1 MSDALRRAL
10 DYVDEDRAAASQQPT
25 TLREA
30 ADAQTMWAPTRAY
43 ESGRIG
49 TQINANNADIARLR
63 ANNRAQEADELERQT
78 GTLQQRQL
86 MYTPE
91 IGRIEDIG
99 TKNGYLRDGASWLGT
114 QLGQMAASAQDPIAL
129 SAAGTAAGRAVGAV
143 PRLSA
148 VGKAIQYG
156 SQLGAFGL
164 NQRQMTGEMYG
175 RLRDDPA
182 AFANMTPQEAYR
194 SSNLYGVG
202 AGLLESAVPGA
213 VGHALGG
220 GALRA
225 GGRAALQRGAGAT
238 LLKDA
243 AVEGGTE
250 LAQEYGQQR
259 VHSAYSPQRDTGG
272 DASDLLN
279 AFAGGAAGGAGLGAP
294 HAVANAAYARTA
306 RAGETVKEKAGETVD
321 LLREKAPQVYED
333 SGVKGVVDLGTEKA
347 RDAYEGV
354 AGAFKKATD
363 YLRDEQGKINYPE
376 ATRRAMEDYERYNLA
391 REEAELLTAQPPEG
405 LDPAGLQ
412 EWTDAHDAQRVEFV
426 TNRLAALEASG
437 VEDASPLLDA
447 ITGDDPVAQLEALNQ
462 ASQLLLE
469 RNAAAQVD
477 RKAAV
482 LREFTGTKIKQA
494 AHAVTRA
501 AQKAAGAA
509 VFTGMNVAEG
519 VGQAMAGPKRNAQGT
534 QGESAP
540 LTYDQWMAARVAA
553 GRAFDAHGA
562 KLRAQKRAAT
572 PTPAPEQVQ
581 AATTAGELFA
591 RAAAREDLGGD
602 VRAREDYGRSLAY
615 ELSEMAQEY
624 ELRGFVRPSVFDA
637 LADDLRDTLGKD
649 AQDAVTRMAALEG
662 GSQLLTDMAA
672 KVSNATL
679 RARRPTQ
686 LQDQLIA
693 QLPQEHQAEIRKS
706 GAADLQEAVLDIAR
720 GRMPEGR
727 IKEIEKA
734 IGGDTLRRMLEIVD
748 GPDEVFSARAQNEA
762 PMFGEQGQTEEFDPD
777 RLTMNDDGEVGGFE
791 KRQAER
797 RVKRGA
803 APRMYVFPKD
813 PVAGMRTTDSENRRT
828 ARNPFEPTSKLSP
841 AKAAEAREAAA
852 AARLMGED
860 AKPVITRT
868 RPRMTRRDD
877 VNSDGKNTLAHK
889 IAQMEEI
896 LGVARTPEAFFRRAK
911 QELRATKGAAR
922 AKASEQFKRLQQLE
936 KQFASGDERA
946 VARVGEMMERFFD
959 VRAGEYVVDAR
970 SAREVMDEQ
979 NMPEAQ
985 RMAIFRDYM
994 LQEGVRVREK
1004 DAGNAEKYFQL
1015 ARNAQAVLL
1024 DGADG
1029 TDTKKRAQRVYR
1041 LTAGDRATLRR
1052 AMERYFGENYLVV
1065 GEQLS
1070 DRVPGTMAVGE
1081 LIEMAKS
1088 GAKAR
1093 DAVRGQVSVAA
1104 GERGGKD
1111 AATDMRGEMEGR
1123 LLNFPQRAGGNLLG
1137 SRGNKGGPLAIKT
1150 HSLVAWVRNNRRETP
1165 DENLSE
1171 EKAFLRD
1178 LNEGIAAVTNMESVG
1193 GLPFV
1198 LDKFGR
1204 EQYFDGRNV
1213 PDALQLPNRTGWA
1226 FNQKRREG
1234 ALAEDQWKDAGIMG
1248 PRDPSTVEDAR
1259 NDEEYQ
1265 RKLANEY
1272 APGEDLA
1279 QGGGSAAPSIVGDA
1293 SNVGYLDPYSD
1304 IARRAGVVT
1313 PRKKPMQTP
1322 RQKRLEEHAVRIA
1335 AAKRGDANT
1344 KAPDDHA
1351 AASLRNTRIDKGKF
1365 DRELFN
1371 ETGLES
1377 DKIRD
1382 SERTTVE
1389 KEEVASRSKD
1399 VTAGIGRE
1407 SAIDA
1412 VSKAADRGDRVFAN
1426 KGERREVTQDGRLVR
1441 VDQDLDVAATLE
1453 NIDRRLRAV
1462 NDAREKFAKGK
1473 HYAYPLAYAL
1483 SVKNVQELLD
1493 SGALSTE
1500 ESEAFIDRQR
1510 QAAQVITTAPAGA
1523 RLRLAKAMAS
1533 GYRAVRNYEEAD
1545 AFLASLGRDAAPEVA
1560 AAAAPKSQSAPG
1572 GAPARKLNL
1581 QGAVRRPLAMNAVL
1595 MDMAAAGKTARDM
1608 LRFVQGSSHSP
1619 LYRELA
1625 GALLKA
1631 GAVPQVRVVDQL
1643 TAPGRK
1649 GNPPG
1654 KYSRKDNA
1662 VELARN
1668 ALANAEHVFMHE
1680 MTHAATLKALDAGTP
1695 ASREMRAVFEHVR
1708 KSGVADGHNAMRNI
1722 GEFVAEAFTDP
1733 KFQQILRSTPAPRAG
1748 DGTVLGWLGRAV
1760 RAILGVG
1767 ESHKSAFDAFMDLG
1781 GAVMREDSAL
1791 RGGERRL
1798 NAQKINDAPA
1808 PNDADVAAAR
1818 AYVDKVLG
1826 PQIKTEFEAITDY
1839 SGEWIEAENLIKV
1852 STLTNAGV
1860 MNVARHE
1867 ALHAFYSRFVK
1878 ANPKAQRVLASL
1890 TDDPRVLRRLEALLK
1905 DEPEA
1910 LKQLADGE
1918 ERLAYIHQF
1927 AQAGLLKLPHTPG
1940 TTLLAKVRKFLRRV
1954 FQMVSDQERAVDL
1967 LYSFERGDFR
1977 GLEPSAAGRV
1987 IAKSIDQG
1995 TWLKNGTKAF
2005 DGVMQAAAALTVP
2018 AHTILQESAS
2028 PTARKIADLFF
2039 TNPGDGNSGGKE
2051 PGYLNERNQQM
2062 RRYNNVFRE
2071 AVGDLGAEQRRE
2083 LLEAMQNETP
2093 TADVRDP
2100 DVADAKERLHGMF
2113 ERFHRYMTQEKGLRI
2128 GKINKDYFP
2137 VVYDAEKVRDGAFA
2151 AMLHEKYAG
2160 ELQVMVDAI
2169 NKKREGQ
2176 DQSDPINAEQLV
2188 DAIVRRI
2195 AGENPMDDASLDPLR
2210 EDGVLRPWFAGGE
2223 RRTLNFLK
2231 PEDRAPFLEKDLVL
2245 SMSRYVRQGVR
2256 AAEYSSRFG
2265 RQGALLARQLDAV
2278 KGELEQASQVM
2289 LKEGD
2294 LKNEKAR
2301 AKWVSRQYRDV
2312 ANATGAMEGSLGN
2325 NVPDWVRKTN
2335 SLSIVYQNVRI
2346 LPLALFSSF
2355 VDPLGI
2361 IARGGDMR
2369 DAFSTFARGMRDVA
2383 RTWGDMLR
2391 EEPAQRQKDEW
2402 EALAEQAGVIDA
2414 AVFNHLLHDEYA
2426 SVYLDGRAKKINE
2439 VMFKAN
2445 GMEPFNRAMRVG
2457 ATQSAVKFIERH
2469 ADGRGKDTHS
2479 ARWMA
2484 ELGFGEVQP
2493 HFDVDGRLITDK
2505 RVLLEQNPGMTLEQA
2520 EAEIAH
2526 THRAINRWVEG
2537 AILSPNAAQ
2546 RPAWASDP
2554 HYSMFWHLKQFAYS
2568 FHQTIMKR
2576 AVSEARHG
2584 NVLPLGVFAWYIPAM
2599 IAADVTKGMM
2609 LGAGELPNY
2618 MKGYDLGDWITHG
2631 VNRAGVLGVGDIAVQ
2646 AADDPL
2652 GLAGP
2657 MVEQIADI
2665 FTDPVEQNITRAL
2678 PAHALYARALS

>member
-1 MSDALRRAL
+1 M
-10 DYVDEDRAAASQQPT
+10 
-25 TLREA
+25 
-30 ADAQTMWAPTRAY
+30 
-43 ESGRIG
+43 
-49 TQINANNADIARLR
+49 
-63 ANNRAQEADELERQT
+63 
-78 GTLQQRQL
+78 
-86 MYTPE
+86 
-91 IGRIEDIG
+91 
-99 TKNGYLRDGASWLGT
+99 
-114 QLGQMAASAQDPIAL
+114 
-129 SAAGTAAGRAVGAV
+129 
-143 PRLSA
+143 
-148 VGKAIQYG
+148 
-156 SQLGAFGL
+156 
-164 NQRQMTGEMYG
+164 
-175 RLRDDPA
+175 
-182 AFANMTPQEAYR
+182 
-194 SSNLYGVG
+194 
-202 AGLLESAVPGA
+202 
-213 VGHALGG
+213 
-220 GALRA
+220 
-225 GGRAALQRGAGAT
+225 
-238 LLKDA
+238 
-243 AVEGGTE
+243 
-250 LAQEYGQQR
+250 
-259 VHSAYSPQRDTGG
+259 
-272 DASDLLN
+272 
-279 AFAGGAAGGAGLGAP
+279 
-294 HAVANAAYARTA
+294 
-306 RAGETVKEKAGETVD
+306 
-321 LLREKAPQVYED
+321 
-333 SGVKGVVDLGTEKA
+333 
-347 RDAYEGV
+347 
-354 AGAFKKATD
+354 
-363 YLRDEQGKINYPE
+363 
-376 ATRRAMEDYERYNLA
+376 
-391 REEAELLTAQPPEG
+391 PPEG
-405 LDPAGLQ
+405 LDPEGTKAWAQ
-412 EWTDAHDAQRVEFV
+412 ENDARRGELIA
-426 TNRLAALEASG
+426 NRLAALEADG
-437 VEDASPLLDA
+437 VQEASPLLDA
-447 ITGDDPVAQLEALNQ
+447 VTGDDPVAQFEALNQ
-462 ASQLLLE
+462 ATEFLLQ

-482 LREFTGTKIKQA
+482 LREFTGSKIQQA

-519 VGQAMAGPKRNAQGT
+519 VAQATGGPKRNAQGT

-540 LTYDQWMAARVAA
+540 LTYDQWMAARAAA

-562 KLRAQKRAAT
+562 KLRAQKRVAT
-572 PTPAPEQVQ
+572 PAPAPEQVQ

-602 VRAREDYGRSLAY
+602 VRAREDYGRALAY

-649 AQDAVTRMAALEG
+649 AQDAVMRMAALEG

-720 GRMPEGR
+720 GRMPERR

-762 PMFGEQGQTEEFDPD
+762 PVFGAQGQTEEFDPD
-777 RLTMNDDGEVGGFE
+777 RLTMNDDGEVGSFE

-841 AKAAEAREAAA
+841 AEAAEAREAAA

-860 AKPVITRT
+860 AKPVITRK
-868 RPRMTRRDD
+868 RPRLSRLDD
-877 VNSDGKNTLAHK
+877 VNSDGANTLAHK
-889 IAQMEEI
+889 IAQMEES

-911 QELRATKGAAR
+911 QELRAAKGVAERAQAR
-922 AKASEQFKRLQQLE
+922 KQFESLE
-936 KQFASGDERA
+936 KLEQRFNAGDEGAKER
-946 VARVGEMMERFFD
+946 VAGMMERFFD

-985 RMAIFRDYM
+985 RTAIFRDYM
-994 LQEGVRVREK
+994 LQEGARVREK
-1004 DAGNAEKYFQL
+1004 DAGKAEKYLQL
-1015 ARNAQAVLL
+1015 ARNAQAALL
-1024 DGADG
+1024 DGVDG
-1029 TDTKKRAQRVYR
+1029 TDTKPRAQRVYR

-1111 AATDMRGEMEGR
+1111 AATDMRGEAEGH

-1137 SRGNKGGPLAIKT
+1137 SRGNKGDPLVIKT

-1193 GLPFV
+1193 GLPFM

-1204 EQYFDGRNV
+1204 KQYFDGRNV
-1213 PDALQLPNRTGWA
+1213 PNALQLPNRTGWA

-1234 ALAEDQWKDAGIMG
+1234 ALVKDQWKDAGIMG

-1259 NDEEYQ
+1259 SDEKYQ
-1265 RKLANEY
+1265 KKLANEY

-1279 QGGGSAAPSIVGDA
+1279 QGGANVAPPIVGDA

-1304 IARRAGVVT
+1304 IARRAGLRWDSNS
-1313 PRKKPMQTP
+1313 PDAPGERREASP
-1322 RQKRLEEHAVRIA
+1322 RQKRLAEHAVRTA
-1335 AAKRGDANT
+1335 AAKRGKANT

-1351 AASLRNTRIDKGKF
+1351 AASLRNTRVDNGKF
-1365 DRELFN
+1365 DWELFN

-1382 SERTTVE
+1382 SEHTTVE

-1407 SAIDA
+1407 SAVDA
-1412 VSKAADRGDRVFAN
+1412 VSKAADRGDRVFAY
-1426 KGERREVTQDGRLVR
+1426 KGERREVVQDGRLVR
-1441 VDQDLDVAATLE
+1441 VDQDLDVATTLE

-1462 NDAREKFAKGK
+1462 NDTREKFAKGK

-1510 QAAQVITTAPAGA
+1510 QAAQVIATAPAGV
-1523 RLRLAKAMAS
+1523 RLRLAKAMAG
-1533 GYRAVRNYEEAD
+1533 GYQGVRNYEEAD
-1545 AFLASLGRDAAPEVA
+1545 VFLASLGRDAAPEVA
-1560 AAAAPKSQSAPG
+1560 AAGAPKSQEKPG
-1572 GAPARKLNL
+1572 GAQQPKSAVARAAQGRKLSLISTQIHNDLQRPGFAATHDSPLRHDGRFDWRKHTGEGEGNAAFGAGTYLSTGDKVHAFYKKMFTALVQPEPKHKIKERIVRALRAELRDRTSYLDEAVSIAVDEGLPKAIESLEQVLDDVAGSPKYEKSVRALLEKFETMQENDFVPSFGGPTGKSPTYHVSVGIMKAQLLNWDKPLNEQSSYVKKRLEGELRWTNQTRWSGETSINL
-1581 QGAVRRPLAMNAVL
+1581 TVGTTAFGKPIWAPDDNPTGQYLVASDPLDRYGNTFGTLEEAKKFVVEKATTGSLSGEYIYKGLTQRLGSQAAASDYLQSLGILGHEYAAANGRDGKTPNSVIYDDSKISTNYVHFNKQGA
-1595 MDMAAAGKTARDM
+1595 GKFESWKNGPTAR
-1608 LRFVQGSSHSP
+1608 QG
-1619 LYRELA
+1619 
-1625 GALLKA
+1625 
-1631 GAVPQVRVVDQL
+1631 
-1643 TAPGRK
+1643 
-1649 GNPPG
+1649 
-1654 KYSRKDNA
+1654 
-1662 VELARN
+1662 
-1668 ALANAEHVFMHE
+1668 
-1680 MTHAATLKALDAGTP
+1680 
-1695 ASREMRAVFEHVR
+1695 
-1708 KSGVADGHNAMRNI
+1708 SGVA
-1722 GEFVAEAFTDP
+1722 P
-1733 KFQQILRSTPAPRAG
+1733 
-1748 DGTVLGWLGRAV
+1748 
-1760 RAILGVG
+1760 
-1767 ESHKSAFDAFMDLG
+1767 
-1781 GAVMREDSAL
+1781 
-1791 RGGERRL
+1791 
-1798 NAQKINDAPA
+1798 
-1808 PNDADVAAAR
+1808 DADVQAAKD
-1818 AYVDKVLG
+1818 YVDKVLG
-1826 PQIKTEFEAITDY
+1826 PQVKAEFENITGY

-1878 ANPKAQRVLASL
+1878 ATPKAQRVLASL

-1910 LKQLADGE
+1910 LGQLTDGE

-1940 TTLLAKVRKFLRRV
+1940 TTLMAKVRKFLRRV

-2005 DGVMQAAAALTVP
+2005 DKVMQAAAALTVP
-2018 AHTILQESAS
+2018 AHTILQNSTS
-2028 PTARKIADLFF
+2028 PTARKIAELFY
-2039 TNPGDGNSGGKE
+2039 TNPADEAAGDKE

-2062 RRYNNVFRE
+2062 PRYSNLFRNAIGE
-2071 AVGDLGAEQRRE
+2071 LDEGQRRE

-2093 TADVRDP
+2093 TASLRDP
-2100 DVADAKERLHGMF
+2100 DVQDAKEKLHAMF
-2113 ERFHRYMTQEKGLRI
+2113 SRFHRYLTDEKGLRI
-2128 GKINKDYFP
+2128 GKINENYFP
-2137 VVYDAEKVRDGAFA
+2137 VVYNAEKVRDGSFA
-2151 AMLHEKYAG
+2151 KMLHEKYASNIA
-2160 ELQVMVDAI
+2160 EMVE
-2169 NKKREGQ
+2169 R
-2176 DQSDPINAEQLV
+2176 INAAREKGGKAGVLV
-2188 DAIVRRI
+2188 SADDVIEAIVQRI
-2195 AGENPMDDASLDPLR
+2195 AGENPMDDTTLDPLR

-2223 RRTLNFLK
+2223 KRTLNFLK
-2231 PEDRAPFLEKDLVL
+2231 PEDRAPFLEKDLVRTL
-2245 SMSRYVRQGVR
+2245 SQYVRRGVR

-2265 RQGALLARQLDAV
+2265 RQGALLSKQLEAVEQELQDAAD
-2278 KGELEQASQVM
+2278 KM

-2294 LKNEKAR
+2294 FKDEKAR
-2301 AKWVSRQYRDV
+2301 DKWVSRQYRDV
-2312 ANATGAMEGSLGN
+2312 ANAVGAMEGSLGHD
-2325 NVPDWVRKTN
+2325 VPEWVRKTN
-2335 SLSIVYQNVRI
+2335 SAAIVYQNVRI

-2361 IARGGDMR
+2361 IARGGETR
-2369 DAFSTFARGMRDVA
+2369 DAFNAFARGMRDVA

-2391 EEPAQRQKDEW
+2391 EEPKQRQKDEW
-2402 EALAEQAGVIDA
+2402 EKLAEHVGVIDA
-2414 AVFNHLLHDEYA
+2414 AVFNHFLHDEYA

-2469 ADGRGKDTHS
+2469 SKKPEAHS

-2484 ELGFGEVQP
+2484 ELGFGKASP
-2493 HFDVDGRLITDK
+2493 HFDVEGRLITDK
-2505 RVLLEQNPGMTLEQA
+2505 NVLMEQNPSMSQEQA
-2520 EAEIAH
+2520 EAEIAR

-2576 AVSEARHG
+2576 AVSEAKHG
-2584 NVLPLGVFAWYIPAM
+2584 NVLPLGVFAWYIPTM
-2599 IAADVTKGMM
+2599 IAADVAKGMM

-2618 MKGYDLGDWITHG
+2618 MKGYDLGDWVAHG
-2631 VNRAGVLGVGDIAVQ
+2631 VNRAGVLGVGDIGVN
-2646 AADDPL
+2646 AAREPL

-2657 MVEQIADI
+2657 MVEQISDI
-2665 FTDPVEQNITRAL
+2665 FTGPLEKNIIHAL
-2678 PAHALYARALS
+2678 PANALYSRALS